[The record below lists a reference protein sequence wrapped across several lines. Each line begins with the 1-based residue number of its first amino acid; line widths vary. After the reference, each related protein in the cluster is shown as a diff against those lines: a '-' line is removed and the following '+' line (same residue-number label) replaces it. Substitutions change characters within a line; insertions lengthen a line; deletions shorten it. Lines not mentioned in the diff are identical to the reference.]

1 MSQHVRN
8 LFIVWPIDTFGT
20 VVQEQSSRFKPAT
33 VLEPGKLM
41 KDVRLIGVQVGCVI
55 GKSGE
60 NINQIR
66 KVHPV
71 PDLRGQTVLWQ
82 V

>member
-1 MSQHVRN
+1 
-8 LFIVWPIDTFGT
+8 
-20 VVQEQSSRFKPAT
+20 
-33 VLEPGKLM
+33 M

-66 KVHPV
+66 KVHPF
-71 PDLRGQTVLWQ
+71 PTYHSSAVLWQ
-82 V
+82 MHAHLM

>member
-1 MSQHVRN
+1 MA
-8 LFIVWPIDTFGT
+8 WPIDTICT
-20 VVQEQSSRFKPAT
+20 VQEQSSRFKPAT

-66 KVHPV
+66 KVHPFSG
-71 PDLRGQTVLWQ
+71 LLSRAVLWQ
-82 V
+82 IHARLM

>member
-1 MSQHVRN
+1 
-8 LFIVWPIDTFGT
+8 
-20 VVQEQSSRFKPAT
+20 
-33 VLEPGKLM
+33 M

-66 KVHPV
+66 KVHPI

-82 V
+82 I